1 VTVGLPADSQ
11 LIADCDDRTVVR
23 VRARVIA
30 IQVEPLD
37 APPKLTARLADASGR
52 IDAVFLGR
60 RSIPGIEP
68 GAVVDIEGRVCATD
82 DLPRLFN
89 PSYVLVSPA

>member
-1 VTVGLPADSQ
+1 MTVDLPTDT
-11 LIADCDDRTVVR
+11 LPIADCVERTVVR
-23 VRARVIA
+23 IRARVIA

-52 IDAVFLGR
+52 IDAIFLGR

-68 GAVVDIEGRVCATD
+68 GAVVDVEGRICAAD

-89 PSYVLVSPA
+89 PSYALVSPA

>member
-1 VTVGLPADSQ
+1 MTVGLPADTQ
-11 LIADCDDRTVVR
+11 LIADCHERSVVR
-23 VRARVIA
+23 IRGRVIA

-37 APPKLTARLADASGR
+37 APPKLTARLADKSGR

-68 GAVVDIEGRVCATD
+68 GAVVDMEGRVCATE
-82 DLPRLFN
+82 DLPLLFN

>member
-1 VTVGLPADSQ
+1 MTVELRAETLP
-11 LIADCDDRTVVR
+11 IAECEERAMVR
-23 VRARVIA
+23 IRARVVA

-37 APPKLTARLADASGR
+37 AAPRLTARLADASGR
-52 IDAVFLGR
+52 IDAIFLGR

-68 GAVVDIEGRVCATD
+68 GAVVEMEGRVCAAD

>member
-1 VTVGLPADSQ
+1 MTVAVPADTRP
-11 LIADCDDRTVVR
+11 IAECEARAMVR
-23 VRARVIA
+23 IRARVVA

-37 APPKLTARLADASGR
+37 AAPKLTARLADKSGR

-68 GAVVDIEGRVCATD
+68 GAVIDVEGRVCAAD
-82 DLPRLFN
+82 ALPRLFN